1 MSKLV
6 DGLLGGGKQVTAPL
20 QNFQPIGIG
29 AGGFNFSRSGNNIV
43 GGSTPERTGLVN
55 QLSSLF
61 RDQAGQI
68 GGLRQQVAPGFS
80 RIRQGLMESLGR
92 QRTTRLGQIET
103 ERTRALGD
111 LRENLARRRV
121 LGSSFAQDALSRG
134 EAEFTRQKD
143 VALSE
148 IGQQEALADYEAT
161 LKEIDTT
168 RQLMTQEF
176 DLARGSVG
184 SILENMNLEAS
195 VAAGLA
201 TGATAAL
208 SKNAQVQSDLLQ
220 KQANNK
226 QSFLTDVLGV
236 GLGFATGGISLAAG
250 LGK

>member
-1 MSKLV
+1 
-6 DGLLGGGKQVTAPL
+6 
-20 QNFQPIGIG
+20 
-29 AGGFNFSRSGNNIV
+29 
-43 GGSTPERTGLVN
+43 
-55 QLSSLF
+55 
-61 RDQAGQI
+61 
-68 GGLRQQVAPGFS
+68 
-80 RIRQGLMESLGR
+80 MESLGR

-168 RQLMTQEF
+168 RQLMSQEF

-208 SKNAQVQSDLLQ
+208 SKNAQIQSSLLQ
-220 KQANNK
+220 QQANNK

-236 GLGFATGGISLAAG
+236 GIAAISDRRLKRNIRKIGTYKNHNLYLFDYLWGERSFGVMADEVEKKEPNAVFAINGYKVVDYGAL
-250 LGK
+250 